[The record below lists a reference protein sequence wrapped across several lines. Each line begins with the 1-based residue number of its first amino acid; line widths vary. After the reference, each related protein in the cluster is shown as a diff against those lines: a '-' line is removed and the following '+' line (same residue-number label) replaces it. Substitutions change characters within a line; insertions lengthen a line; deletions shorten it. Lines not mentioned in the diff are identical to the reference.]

1 MTTILPREKIPFQG
15 KKKTGKGSVRFRG
28 AGRISDAV
36 LKLALLVVVFS
47 LGGCRRDAAPAAP
60 VPPVSPLSVSASVAA
75 TPATASAATAAAV
88 AAVAAIA
95 APQVVFLGDSLTA
108 GLGLGEEAAYP
119 AIVGELLAERGVAV
133 RIVNAGVS
141 GDTSA
146 GGLARVDWLLSLHPD
161 VLVLALG
168 ANDGLRGQPVAGI
181 EANLRE
187 IVRRARAAG
196 ARVLLAG
203 MKMPPN
209 YGPDYTRDF
218 EALYS
223 RLARELDLAFVPFL
237 LAGVAA
243 DPKLNQADGIH
254 PSAEGQRIVARL
266 VADALQPLLAPAEGK
281 AAGAA
286 KGR

>member
-1 MTTILPREKIPFQG
+1 MTTILPREKIPFEG
-15 KKKTGKGSVRFRG
+15 KKKTGQGSVRSRG
-28 AGRISDAV
+28 AGRISDSV

-47 LGGCRRDAAPAAP
+47 LGGCRRDAVPAAPAPPAPAA
-60 VPPVSPLSVSASVAA
+60 ASVAA
-75 TPATASAATAAAV
+75 APAAV
-88 AAVAAIA
+88 AAAAAA

-119 AIVGELLAERGVAV
+119 AIVGEILAERGVPA

-146 GGLARVDWLLSLHPD
+146 GGLARVDWLLTLHPD

-181 EANLRE
+181 ETNLRE

-196 ARVLLAG
+196 AQVLLAG

-266 VADALQPLLAPAEGK
+266 VADALQPMLAPAEGK
-281 AAGAA
+281 AAAAA

>member
-1 MTTILPREKIPFQG
+1 MTTILPREKIPFEG

-28 AGRISDAV
+28 AGRISDSV

-47 LGGCRRDAAPAAP
+47 LGGCRRDAVPAAPAPPAPAA
-60 VPPVSPLSVSASVAA
+60 ASVAA
-75 TPATASAATAAAV
+75 APAAV
-88 AAVAAIA
+88 AAAAAA

-108 GLGLGEEAAYP
+108 GLGLGEEAAFP
-119 AIVGELLAERGVAV
+119 AIVGELLAERGVPA

-181 EANLRE
+181 ETNLRE

-196 ARVLLAG
+196 AQVLLAG

-266 VADALQPLLAPAEGK
+266 VADALQPMLAPAEGK
-281 AAGAA
+281 AAAAA

>member
-1 MTTILPREKIPFQG
+1 MGTALVMTTILPREKIPFEG
-15 KKKTGKGSVRFRG
+15 KKKTGQGSVRSRG
-28 AGRISDAV
+28 AGRISDSV

-47 LGGCRRDAAPAAP
+47 LGGCRRDAVPAAPAPPAPAA
-60 VPPVSPLSVSASVAA
+60 ASVAA
-75 TPATASAATAAAV
+75 APAAV
-88 AAVAAIA
+88 AAAAAA

-108 GLGLGEEAAYP
+108 GLGLGEEAAFP
-119 AIVGELLAERGVAV
+119 AIVGELLAERGVPA

-196 ARVLLAG
+196 AQVLLAG

-266 VADALQPLLAPAEGK
+266 VADALQPMLAPAEGK
-281 AAGAA
+281 AAAAA

>member
-1 MTTILPREKIPFQG
+1 MTTILPREKIPFEG

-28 AGRISDAV
+28 AGRISDSV

-47 LGGCRRDAAPAAP
+47 LGGCRRDAVPAAPAPPAPAA
-60 VPPVSPLSVSASVAA
+60 ASVAA
-75 TPATASAATAAAV
+75 APAAV
-88 AAVAAIA
+88 AAAAAA

-108 GLGLGEEAAYP
+108 GLGLGEEAAFP
-119 AIVGELLAERGVAV
+119 AIVGELLAERGVPA

-196 ARVLLAG
+196 AQVLLAG

-266 VADALQPLLAPAEGK
+266 VADALQPMLAPAEGK
-281 AAGAA
+281 AAAAA

>member
-1 MTTILPREKIPFQG
+1 MTTILPREKIPFEG
-15 KKKTGKGSVRFRG
+15 KKKTGQGSVRSRG
-28 AGRISDAV
+28 AGRISDSV

-47 LGGCRRDAAPAAP
+47 LGGCRRDAVPAAPAPPAPAA
-60 VPPVSPLSVSASVAA
+60 ASVAA
-75 TPATASAATAAAV
+75 APAAV
-88 AAVAAIA
+88 AAAAAA

-108 GLGLGEEAAYP
+108 GLGLGEEAAFP
-119 AIVGELLAERGVAV
+119 AIVGELLAERGVPA

-181 EANLRE
+181 ETNLRE

-196 ARVLLAG
+196 AQVLLAG

-266 VADALQPLLAPAEGK
+266 VADALQPMLAPAEGK
-281 AAGAA
+281 AAAAA

>member
-1 MTTILPREKIPFQG
+1 MTTILPREKIPFEG

-28 AGRISDAV
+28 AGRISDSV

-47 LGGCRRDAAPAAP
+47 LGGCRRDAVPAAPAPPAPAA
-60 VPPVSPLSVSASVAA
+60 ASVAA
-75 TPATASAATAAAV
+75 APAAV
-88 AAVAAIA
+88 AAAAAA

-108 GLGLGEEAAYP
+108 GLGLGEEAAFP
-119 AIVGELLAERGVAV
+119 AIVGELLAERGVPA

-146 GGLARVDWLLSLHPD
+146 GGLARVDWLLTLHPD

-181 EANLRE
+181 ETNLRE

-196 ARVLLAG
+196 AQVLLAG

-266 VADALQPLLAPAEGK
+266 VADALQPMLAPAEGK
-281 AAGAA
+281 AAAAA

>member
-1 MTTILPREKIPFQG
+1 MLSVILLLG
-15 KKKTGKGSVRFRG
+15 TVSV
-28 AGRISDAV
+28 
-36 LKLALLVVVFS
+36 
-47 LGGCRRDAAPAAP
+47 GGCRREVAREAP
-60 VPPVSPLSVSASVAA
+60 VPVAQSVAA
-75 TPATASAATAAAV
+75 APAATAAAARP
-88 AAVAAIA
+88 AAGSPSIPPAAD

-119 AIVGELLAERGVAV
+119 AIAGELLAQRGIAV

-161 VLVLALG
+161 IVLLALG
-168 ANDGLRGQPVAGI
+168 ANDGLRGQPVASI

-196 ARVLLAG
+196 ARVVLAG

-218 EALYS
+218 EALYA
-223 RLARELDLAFVPFL
+223 RLARELDLPFLPFL
-237 LAGVAA
+237 LEGVAA

-254 PSAEGQRIVARL
+254 PTAEGQRIVAGL
-266 VADALQPLLAPAEGK
+266 VADALQPLLERPAGKPPEAPAK
-281 AAGAA
+281 
-286 KGR
+286 R

>member
-1 MTTILPREKIPFQG
+1 MTTILAREKIPFQG
-15 KKKTGKGSVRFRG
+15 KKKTGKGSVRFWG

-47 LGGCRRDAAPAAP
+47 LGGCRREAEPAAP
-60 VPPVSPLSVSASVAA
+60 VPPASVAA
-75 TPATASAATAAAV
+75 SVAAAPATATAATAAAV
-88 AAVAAIA
+88 A

-119 AIVGELLAERGVAV
+119 AIVGEILAERGVPA

-196 ARVLLAG
+196 AQVLLAG

-266 VADALQPLLAPAEGK
+266 VADALQPMLAPAEGK
-281 AAGAA
+281 AAAAA

>member
-1 MTTILPREKIPFQG
+1 MITILPREKIPFEG
-15 KKKTGKGSVRFRG
+15 KKKTGKGSVRFWG

-47 LGGCRRDAAPAAP
+47 LGGCRRDAVPAAPAPPAPAA
-60 VPPVSPLSVSASVAA
+60 ASVAA
-75 TPATASAATAAAV
+75 APAAV
-88 AAVAAIA
+88 AAAAAA

-108 GLGLGEEAAYP
+108 GLGLGEEAAFP
-119 AIVGELLAERGVAV
+119 AIVGELLAERGVPA

-181 EANLRE
+181 ETNLRE

-196 ARVLLAG
+196 AQVLLAG

-266 VADALQPLLAPAEGK
+266 VADALQPMLAPAEGK
-281 AAGAA
+281 AAAAA

>member
-1 MTTILPREKIPFQG
+1 MTTILPREKIPFEG
-15 KKKTGKGSVRFRG
+15 KKKTGQGSVRSRG
-28 AGRISDAV
+28 AGRISDSV

-47 LGGCRRDAAPAAP
+47 LGGCRRDAVPAAPAPPAPAA
-60 VPPVSPLSVSASVAA
+60 ASVAA
-75 TPATASAATAAAV
+75 APAAV
-88 AAVAAIA
+88 AAAAAA

-108 GLGLGEEAAYP
+108 GLGLGEEAAFP
-119 AIVGELLAERGVAV
+119 AIVGELLAERGVPA

-196 ARVLLAG
+196 AQVLLAG

-266 VADALQPLLAPAEGK
+266 VADALQPMLAPAEGK
-281 AAGAA
+281 AAAAA

>member
-1 MTTILPREKIPFQG
+1 
-15 KKKTGKGSVRFRG
+15 
-28 AGRISDAV
+28 
-36 LKLALLVVVFS
+36 
-47 LGGCRRDAAPAAP
+47 
-60 VPPVSPLSVSASVAA
+60 
-75 TPATASAATAAAV
+75 
-88 AAVAAIA
+88 
-95 APQVVFLGDSLTA
+95 
-108 GLGLGEEAAYP
+108 
-119 AIVGELLAERGVAV
+119 
-133 RIVNAGVS
+133 
-141 GDTSA
+141 
-146 GGLARVDWLLSLHPD
+146 
-161 VLVLALG
+161 
-168 ANDGLRGQPVAGI
+168 
-181 EANLRE
+181 RE

-196 ARVLLAG
+196 AQVLLAG

-266 VADALQPLLAPAEGK
+266 VADALQPMLAPAEGK
-281 AAGAA
+281 AAAAA